1 MQPQQT
7 DLTKIDDV
15 KELKALAF
23 DQIGLLEQ
31 AQANLRAIQTRIQQ
45 VQTPETTPEKIEG

>member
-1 MQPQQT
+1 MEQPT

-45 VQTPETTPEKIEG
+45 VETLETTPEKIED

>member
-31 AQANLRAIQTRIQQ
+31 TQANLRAIQTRIQQ
-45 VQTPETTPEKIEG
+45 VETPETTPEKIGD